1 MEKKFKFEDL
11 KFSHLEEI
19 QILQKMN
26 IREVNNVWTKTEIL
40 NLQRKKDNFL
50 RVSTYK
56 EKIVGFSLFSYVQD
70 VMDILIIFVD
80 PHFRRRGIAKRF
92 ISDAANFCRK
102 KNIKKIILEV
112 NEFNSSAFS
121 LYKKL
126 NFKKIDIKKNYY
138 SFDGKN
144 YNAIVMELD
153 L

>member
-26 IREVNNVWTKTEIL
+26 IREVNNVWTKSELL
-40 NLQRKKDNFL
+40 NLQKKKNNFL
-50 RVSTYK
+50 RVSTCK

-70 VMDILIIFVD
+70 VMDTLIILVD
-80 PHFRRRGIAKRF
+80 PHFRRKGIAKRF
-92 ISDAANFCRK
+92 ISDAATFCRK

-112 NEFNSSAFS
+112 NEFNFSALS
-121 LYKKL
+121 LYKKF
-126 NFKKIDIKKNYY
+126 NFKEIDIKKNYY

>member
-26 IREVNNVWTKTEIL
+26 IREVNNVWTKSELL

-56 EKIVGFSLFSYVQD
+56 EKIVGFSLFLYVQD
-70 VMDILIIFVD
+70 VMDTLIIFVD

-92 ISDAANFCRK
+92 ITDAATFCRK

-112 NEFNSSAFS
+112 NEFNFSAFS

-138 SFDGKN
+138 SFDGQN
-144 YNAIVMELD
+144 CNAIVMELD